1 VSRLSLVD
9 FRRAFVIFQLE
20 LLTHYRSRS
29 ESKSLLKSCN
39 PHIMVVLENTVS
51 CSNRKLNLFR
61 KSYKLSIK
69 PPSWHLAWG
78 TLDNITGAA
87 WQDEHLAVFQPNG
100 LDFVGVISPSQRFLS
115 IGEVWLS
122 DRSPLTNLPKYD
134 PDLSDLQAIAL
145 AWEHWG
151 TATMEKLVGIF
162 GLAIWDRQ
170 EQKLYLGRD
179 CSGGRSLYYTTSG
192 ATRWIAPTLRT
203 LNSFHAKEVDP
214 IALRDYLCC
223 SFVPG
228 ERTLWAGVRE
238 MRPGTWRSFP
248 DEQMHS
254 YWQLQ
259 ESIADRGSLADCGHQ
274 LHQLLIRVVREHLP
288 RPEQPV
294 GCFLS
299 GGLDSSCMTAL
310 AAQLHPGSIH
320 SYSIHFGAESPNELE
335 FSGLVARHCGTQ
347 HHVLEITFRQM
358 WEELGETMA
367 WLDDPINDPLTVPNL
382 LLGRLASQDV
392 RVVLNG
398 EGGDPCFGGP
408 KNQPMLLNRLYGAV
422 HESDPLAAYLRSFQ
436 KCATDLPQLL
446 KPDLWS
452 VVRGAAS
459 VFSDDLLAPGNYLN
473 RLMALNI
480 KFKGADQ
487 ILTKVSN
494 LTQAAGIAGRSPL
507 FDRRIVELSMQIP
520 PEYKLSG
527 VQEKAVLKQA
537 VADLLPREIIDRPKS
552 GMMVP
557 VQLGFKKYW
566 QREAKR
572 LLLDRRA
579 EIAPY
584 LNQSLIKD
592 WLNYENDTWRRYGVK
607 LWLLVSLE
615 LWLQVNRR

>member
-1 VSRLSLVD
+1 V
-9 FRRAFVIFQLE
+9 
-20 LLTHYRSRS
+20 
-29 ESKSLLKSCN
+29 
-39 PHIMVVLENTVS
+39 
-51 CSNRKLNLFR
+51 NLFQKR
-61 KSYKLSIK
+61 HK
-69 PPSWHLAWG
+69 PTFSTQSSTWHLAWG
-78 TLDNITGAA
+78 KLDEIPGAT
-87 WQDEHLAVFQPNG
+87 WQDDHLAVFQPNG
-100 LDFVGVISPSQRFLS
+100 WDFVGVISPSQRFLT

-122 DRSPLTNLPKYD
+122 DRSPLTTLPKYD
-134 PDLSDLQAIAL
+134 ADLSDLQAIAL

-151 TATMEKLVGIF
+151 LATLEKLMGIF
-162 GLAIWDRQ
+162 GLAVWDRQ
-170 EQKLYLGRD
+170 EKKLYLGRD
-179 CSGGRSLYYTTSG
+179 RTGGRSLYYTTQG
-192 ATRWIAPTLRT
+192 TTRWIAPALRT
-203 LNSFHAKEVDP
+203 LNPFHAKAVDP

-238 MRPGTWRSFP
+238 LRPGNWLSLP
-248 DEQMHS
+248 DEQIHS

-259 ESIADRGSLADCGHQ
+259 ASVTDRCSLADCGNQ
-274 LHQLLIRVVREHLP
+274 LRQLLTQVVREHLP
-288 RPEQPV
+288 PPGQPM

-299 GGLDSSCMTAL
+299 GGLDSSCVLAL
-310 AAQLHPGSIH
+310 AAQLHRGPIH
-320 SYSIHFGAESPNELE
+320 SYSIHFGPENPNELE
-335 FSGLVARHCGTQ
+335 FSSLVARHCSTQ
-347 HHVLEITFRQM
+347 HHVLEITLRQM
-358 WEELGETMA
+358 WDELAETMA
-367 WLDDPINDPLTVPNL
+367 WLDDPIGDPLTVPNL

-408 KNQPMLLNRLYGAV
+408 KNQPMLLNQLYGAV
-422 HESDPLAAYLRSFQ
+422 HEVDPLAAYLRSFQ
-436 KCATDLPQLL
+436 KCAADLSQLL
-446 KPDLWS
+446 KPELWLAVQES
-452 VVRGAAS
+452 SS
-459 VFSDDLLAPGNYLN
+459 VFSADLMAEGSYLN

-494 LTQAAGIAGRSPL
+494 LTRAAGIEGRSPL
-507 FDRRIVELSMQIP
+507 FDQRIVDFSMQIP

-584 LNQSLIKD
+584 LNQALIKD

-607 LWLLVSLE
+607 LWLLTSLE
-615 LWLQVNRR
+615 LWLRVNRR